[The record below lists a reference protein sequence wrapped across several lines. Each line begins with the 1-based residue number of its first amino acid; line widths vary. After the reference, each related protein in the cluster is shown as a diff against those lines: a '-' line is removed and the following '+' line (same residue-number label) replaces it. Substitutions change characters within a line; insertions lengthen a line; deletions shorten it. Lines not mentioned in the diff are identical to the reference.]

1 MLSSSKANLVGLS
14 FLDLHE
20 TAKESISAVNLNKK
34 RRNEQKNKLSD
45 WSLKVG
51 VTLYRTLLLKKNKD
65 KLYN

>member
-51 VTLYRTLLLKKNKD
+51 VTLYITLLFSKTKD
-65 KLYN
+65 KVY